1 MKTFLLT
8 LALVALAPLP
18 ATAQVKKTINKTSLY
33 SDAVLRQL
41 IRASRLAADRQRSI
55 LSRSALGK
63 NETALIRR
71 QSTLTQNDQQQLDR
85 LSAFAGNRLRML
97 EEMSEFRADE
107 VSRIQADYRSD
118 RPLGGK
124 ESNRL
129 AEMAQKNSTMSRP
142 KFEQVL
148 RASDARDW
156 ARQVKRRATDI
167 GEFADLLRR
176 RSLLSGPQ
184 ARLMERISLD
194 K

>member
-1 MKTFLLT
+1 
-8 LALVALAPLP
+8 
-18 ATAQVKKTINKTSLY
+18 
-33 SDAVLRQL
+33 
-41 IRASRLAADRQRSI
+41 
-55 LSRSALGK
+55 
-63 NETALIRR
+63 
-71 QSTLTQNDQQQLDR
+71 
-85 LSAFAGNRLRML
+85 ML
-97 EEMSEFRADE
+97 EEMSEFKADE
-107 VSRIQADYRSD
+107 VSRMQADYRSD

-129 AEMAQKNSTMSRP
+129 AEMAQKNSTMFRL

-176 RSLLSGPQ
+176 RSLASDAQ
-184 ARLMERISLD
+184 DRLMERFSLG